1 MWRDMFNLPVPIL
14 EKVLRA
20 VILYGFVIVAL
31 RVSGKRE
38 LAQLN
43 PLDFTVLLLV
53 ANAIQNGIIGDDL
66 TITGAVLSGAVLFAI
81 NAVVERSAALSPRTR
96 AVVEGKATV
105 LVRGGEVLKDALRHE
120 GLSADEVLAAMQD
133 QGVEDI
139 AEVAEADLLPSGRIV
154 VHRKMP
160 AVDDTRHQEIIERL
174 ERIERLLTPPA

>member
-1 MWRDMFNLPVPIL
+1 MWHAMFHLPVTVP
-14 EKVLRA
+14 EKILRA
-20 VILYGFVIVAL
+20 LILYAFVIVAL

-53 ANAIQNGIIGDDL
+53 ANAIQNGIIGNDNS
-66 TITGAVLSGAVLFAI
+66 ITGAVIGGAVLFAV

-105 LVRGGEVLKDALRHE
+105 LVRGGEMLKDALRRE
-120 GLSADEVLAAMQD
+120 GLSADEVLAAVQD
-133 QGVEDI
+133 QGVEDVS
-139 AEVAEADLLPSGRIV
+139 EVAEADLLPSGRIV

-174 ERIERLLTPPA
+174 DRIERLLTPPA